1 MHSKENVVILY
12 WFLEQKKDISG
23 KTDEIWIKFEWF
35 SLKKKNKKNHF

>member
-23 KTDEIWIKFEWF
+23 KTDKIWIKFEWF
-35 SLKKKNKKNHF
+35 SLKKKKKKKNW